1 VLRECVRERIVV
13 FSACRVCGVI
23 LLVMSEKTTLKKG
36 AENMRKVVDWDG
48 REVDFDTAFALMDND
63 IREELH
69 EELSPC
75 SDQRFFNAYLE
86 QHYADYGEEF
96 TV

>member
-1 VLRECVRERIVV
+1 
-13 FSACRVCGVI
+13 
-23 LLVMSEKTTLKKG
+23 MKKQHKKKRSRK
-36 AENMRKVVDWDG
+36 MRKVVDWNG
-48 REVDFDTAFALMDND
+48 REIDFDAAVALMDDD

-75 SDQRFFNAYLE
+75 SAQRFFNAYLE

-96 TV
+96 TI

>member
-1 VLRECVRERIVV
+1 
-13 FSACRVCGVI
+13 
-23 LLVMSEKTTLKKG
+23 MS
-36 AENMRKVVDWDG
+36 KVVDWNG
-48 REVDFDTAFALMDND
+48 REIDFDAAVALMDVD

-75 SDQRFFNAYLE
+75 SAQRFFNAYLE

-96 TV
+96 TI

>member
-1 VLRECVRERIVV
+1 
-13 FSACRVCGVI
+13 
-23 LLVMSEKTTLKKG
+23 MT
-36 AENMRKVVDWDG
+36 KVVDWDG
-48 REVDFDTAFALMDND
+48 REVDFDAAAALMDDD

-86 QHYADYGEEF
+86 QHYADFGEEF
-96 TV
+96 RV

>member
-1 VLRECVRERIVV
+1 
-13 FSACRVCGVI
+13 
-23 LLVMSEKTTLKKG
+23 MS
-36 AENMRKVVDWDG
+36 KVVDWYG
-48 REVDFDTAFALMDND
+48 REIDFDAAVALMDDD

-86 QHYADYGEEF
+86 QHYADFGEEF
-96 TV
+96 RV

>member
-1 VLRECVRERIVV
+1 
-13 FSACRVCGVI
+13 
-23 LLVMSEKTTLKKG
+23 
-36 AENMRKVVDWDG
+36 MRKVVDWDG

>member
-1 VLRECVRERIVV
+1 VFVV
-13 FSACRVCGVI
+13 WYYWDCQKKNSIKRSGK
-23 LLVMSEKTTLKKG
+23 MS
-36 AENMRKVVDWDG
+36 KVVDWNG
-48 REVDFDTAFALMDND
+48 REIDFDAAVALMDDD

-75 SDQRFFNAYLE
+75 TEQRFFNAYLE

-96 TV
+96 TI

>member
-1 VLRECVRERIVV
+1 LCTCYIV
-13 FSACRVCGVI
+13 GI
-23 LLVMSEKTTLKKG
+23 NKKQHKKG
-36 AENMRKVVDWDG
+36 AENMRKVVDWNG
-48 REVDFDTAFALMDND
+48 REVDFDAAVALMDDD

-86 QHYADYGEEF
+86 QHYADFGEEF
-96 TV
+96 TI